1 MIFSLDDKDSLV
13 CVLCLCFMFV
23 FFVCVLCSKQNQPEL
38 EGEEGDAGALVELGL
53 ELHPVKPEG
62 VQERRQTLHQY
73 WGEFRFVPPYL

>member
-1 MIFSLDDKDSLV
+1 
-13 CVLCLCFMFV
+13 MFV

-73 WGEFRFVPPYL
+73 